1 LELFSEKNRK
11 QIKEFTPQAMDRLL
25 KYDWPGNVRELMNAV
40 ERGGVLSRSEYLDEE
55 ELSLILRD
63 ASLSAKILPKD
74 AMPADMPLNEV
85 EKATILRML
94 ELTSGNKSEAARRL
108 SVTRRTLHK
117 KLEMYG
123 AMP

>member
-25 KYDWPGNVRELMNAV
+25 KYDWPGNVRELMNVV